1 MLNLLAVASSLN
13 YYSILLYYLRNI
25 VQSNDFAITFNSV
38 YREVVEVENDLI
50 NERRKYKKKSFQR
63 VKQMKQ
69 NSFVRLFMLP
79 VKNNFYNNDNSV
91 TIRCTMETLLIIATC
106 T

>member
-1 MLNLLAVASSLN
+1 M
-13 YYSILLYYLRNI
+13 LYYLRNI

-50 NERRKYKKKSFQR
+50 NERRKYNKKSFQR
-63 VKQMKQ
+63 VKQTKQ
-69 NSFVRLFMLP
+69 NNFVRLFMLP

-91 TIRCTMETLLIIATC
+91 TIKCTMETLFIIATC

>member
-50 NERRKYKKKSFQR
+50 NERRKYNKTSFQR
-63 VKQMKQ
+63 VKQTKQ
-69 NSFVRLFMLP
+69 NNFVRLFMLP

-91 TIRCTMETLLIIATC
+91 TIKCTMETLFIIATC

>member
-50 NERRKYKKKSFQR
+50 NERRKYNKTSFQR
-63 VKQMKQ
+63 VKQTKQ

-91 TIRCTMETLLIIATC
+91 TIKCTMETLFIIATC

>member
-50 NERRKYKKKSFQR
+50 NERRNYNKKSFQR
-63 VKQMKQ
+63 VKQTKQ
-69 NSFVRLFMLP
+69 NNFVRLFMLP

-91 TIRCTMETLLIIATC
+91 TIKCTMETLFIIATC

>member
-50 NERRKYKKKSFQR
+50 NERRKYNKKSFQR
-63 VKQMKQ
+63 VKQTKQ
-69 NSFVRLFMLP
+69 NNFVRLFMLP

-91 TIRCTMETLLIIATC
+91 TIKCTMETLFIIATC